1 MESDERYYRRRFAE
15 ELAAAKRSV
24 TPAGAERRILL
35 ARSFAQRLG
44 IPESSAFGA
53 AAPARSW
60 ILELE

>member
-15 ELAAAKRSV
+15 ELAAAKRAM

-44 IPESSAFGA
+44 LPDSAA
-53 AAPARSW
+53 CLATSRSRKW
-60 ILELE
+60 LLELD